1 MSSCRKNLRILCL
14 VGVVLTV
21 ATGAGVFVSAAA
33 AAETVTLV
41 VEFSKDK
48 QKRFDDIAWR
58 DGLTVLQAMNAAA
71 KSKSGLKF
79 KHRGSGANAFLTE
92 IDGVEN
98 EGGKLNGK
106 NWSYWVNDR
115 LANRSFAVFKL
126 DKSAVVKWK
135 FVNR

>member
-92 IDGVEN
+92 I
-98 EGGKLNGK
+98 
-106 NWSYWVNDR
+106 WSYWVNDR